1 MALLAIRDTE
11 KFTIQVDF
19 RKKILDKRA
28 VLFVDDEE
36 ITLQSLQRNLNDEVY
51 DKYYAKSGKEALEI
65 LRQKEV
71 HVIVVDIV
79 MPGMDGLELLK
90 IVDKEYPKVVSIA
103 LSGFEQPIDV
113 ITTMYGE
120 GVYKFISKSLT
131 LDEDLRKIIRQAINN
146 YDLQSEHEEMVAELE
161 HCSGRKTSTE

>member
-1 MALLAIRDTE
+1 LALLAIRDTK
-11 KFTIQVDF
+11 KFTLQVDF

-36 ITLQSLQRNLNDEVY
+36 ITLQSLQRSLNDETY
-51 DKYYAKSGKEALEI
+51 DKYFAKSGKEALEI

-71 HVIVVDIV
+71 HVIVVDMV

-90 IVDKEYPKVVSIA
+90 FINKEYPKVVCIA

-120 GVYKFISKSLT
+120 GVYKFISKPLA
-131 LDEDLRKIIRQAINN
+131 LDDNLREIIRKAINN

-161 HCSGRKTSTE
+161 HCSGRQISTE